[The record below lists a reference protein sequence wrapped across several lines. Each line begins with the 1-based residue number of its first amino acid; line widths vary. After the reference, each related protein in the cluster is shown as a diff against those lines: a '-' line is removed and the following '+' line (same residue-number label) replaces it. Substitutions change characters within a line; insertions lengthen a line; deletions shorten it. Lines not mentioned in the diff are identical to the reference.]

1 MRGSLTLLLLAACN
15 AAGGPTEGGPGA
27 GPAVQVRRPNL
38 VLVLADDAGLECFGS
53 YGGES
58 YATPRIDRMA
68 AEGVQFD
75 HCYSQPLCTPSR
87 VKLLTG
93 RGNLRNYTRFSILD
107 PNEVT
112 VAELLRDAGY
122 ATGVFGKWQLLG
134 AEHYGALA
142 GTGTHPRDAGFD
154 TWCLWQVET
163 LGSRYHDPQVDRDG
177 VLETLEGSYGP
188 DVSVDALLAFAAE
201 PREDPFFAWY
211 PMALP
216 HDPFDPTPGAPEGQ
230 DRATRF
236 AAMIGYVD
244 RQVGRILDGLEDL
257 GLADD
262 TLVLF
267 TSDNG
272 THRSIT
278 SRAWGREVQGGKTR
292 STNAG
297 THVPLIA
304 WGAGVADPGRHNGD
318 LVDLSD
324 LLPTLCEVASAEL
337 PADRVLDGLS
347 FAPQLRGEIGT
358 PRAVLTQ
365 YSNPRPPG
373 SARNPRARWARDHR
387 YKLYDDGRLV
397 DCVNDPDELEALAL
411 GVEPEGVRARLQAAL
426 DAMPPEPEH
435 LRGK

>member
-15 AAGGPTEGGPGA
+15 AAGRTSEGGPGA
-27 GPAVQVRRPNL
+27 GPAEEVRRPNL

-201 PREDPFFAWY
+201 PREEPFFAWY

-216 HDPFDPTPGAPEGQ
+216 HDPFDPIPGAPEGQ

-244 RQVGRILDGLEDL
+244 RQVGRILDGLEEL

-292 STNAG
+292 STDAG

-304 WGAGVADPGRHNGD
+304 WGAGVADVGRHNGD

-337 PADRVLDGLS
+337 PADRVLDGVS
-347 FAPQLRGEIGT
+347 FAPQLRGEVGT

-373 SARNPRARWARDHR
+373 SLRNPRARWARDHR

-397 DCVNDPDELEALAL
+397 DCVNDLDELDPLGL

>member
-1 MRGSLTLLLLAACN
+1 MRLPLPFALALLAACT
-15 AAGGPTEGGPGA
+15 APPGPRGPGA
-27 GPAVQVRRPNL
+27 CEEVLVRPNV
-38 VLVLADDAGLECFGS
+38 VLILADDAGLECFGS

-58 YATPRIDRMA
+58 YATPRLDRMA

-107 PNEVT
+107 PDEVT

-122 ATGVFGKWQLLG
+122 STGVFGKWQLLG

-142 GTGTHPRDAGFD
+142 GMGTHPRDAGFD

-201 PREDPFFAWY
+201 PREEPFFAWY

-216 HDPFDPTPGAPEGQ
+216 HDPFDPIPGAPEGQ
-230 DRATRF
+230 DQATRF

-244 RQVGRILDGLEDL
+244 RQVGRILDGLEEL

-278 SRAWGREVQGGKTR
+278 SRAWGREVRGGKTR
-292 STNAG
+292 STDAG

-318 LVDLSD
+318 LVDFSD
-324 LLPTLCEVASAEL
+324 LLPTLCALAGAAL
-337 PADRVLDGLS
+337 PADRVLDGIS
-347 FAPQLRGEIGT
+347 FAPQLRGELGT
-358 PRAVLTQ
+358 PRTVLTQ

-397 DCVNDPDELEALAL
+397 DCVRDPDEREPLSPEA
-411 GVEPEGVRARLQAAL
+411 EPAGLRDRLQAAL
-426 DAMPPEPEH
+426 DAMPAEPEH
-435 LRGK
+435 LRGS